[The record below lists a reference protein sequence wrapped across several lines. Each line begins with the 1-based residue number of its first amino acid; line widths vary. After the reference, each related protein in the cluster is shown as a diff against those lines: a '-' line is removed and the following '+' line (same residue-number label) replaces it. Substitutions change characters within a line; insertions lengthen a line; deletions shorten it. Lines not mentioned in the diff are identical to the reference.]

1 MKKSWKRSLSL
12 LVAVVMVL
20 AMLPVYTF
28 AAETTAATVEIGGVT
43 TKYDTL
49 DDAIAAAN
57 VTGTTAT
64 IKVMKNT
71 TLNKGYLIDRGVN
84 LTIDLNGYTVTV
96 AGTNLYNGG
105 TQVFNLRASS
115 SGVFAQLTITDTS
128 ANKTGVIDV
137 AAATTLQHFIRI
149 ENDGVFTLAGGKI
162 TNVTSATAGA
172 VVKTNKAGAKFVMT
186 GGEISG
192 NECTGGSIVY
202 VGYGE
207 FVMSG
212 GKISGNTVPSGKY
225 AVERATGTLSLSGSA
240 KLNSTNAAAASIT
253 LGELTE
259 GAEIVSVNRLTTN
272 ATAVEAGSGPYTYT
286 YNAPPVPAAM
296 VGETPYETL
305 AEAIDAALN
314 AGTATVKVMKDT
326 ALTKGYLVDYS
337 KHLTI
342 DLNGNTVTIPGTNLY
357 NSGYVFQLR
366 AASNGA
372 IAKLTITDTKGGG
385 EFTAEGTTGIKA
397 FVRIEN
403 DGVFTLAGG
412 KITGVV
418 GSENGSVVKLNK
430 SGAQFVMTGGE
441 ISGNTSTAG
450 AIVYAVYGN
459 FTMTGGKIANNTETG
474 DHFDVV
480 RYQGE
485 INISGSAYVDAI
497 WAAAA
502 NVTLGKLTEGAYI
515 VSKYG
520 LTIGENTVQTKNGD
534 LFVYTPAVAH
544 TQQNVRLQDLI
555 KIGFYFNM
563 NQNASSVGALVW
575 TKEAYEADADR
586 TVNSASATI
595 YTNLEPISE
604 GTYVVETDGVKAQN
618 LDQVYVMIPYFV
630 DGEEYTYGAAK
641 EYSVLD
647 YAKTVYVD
655 KADDADY
662 ADARTLIIDLLNYGA
677 AARNYFY
684 TRDGKTDTVA
694 PFNSILSDA
703 DKVVNWNESM
713 RESYGTGTT
722 DGTLDID
729 RYGRSASLLEAIQL
743 NVFYTGDSFSAAKYW
758 LDAADKKDAT
768 VSAATVS
775 GQAMTKVSIPEIYS
789 FNIYD
794 DYSVQPAEGNE
805 VGDTTV
811 TSVAAYLTKV
821 VDSNND
827 AACVALAKA
836 MMVYG
841 FHADTIFNQ

>member
-49 DDAIAAAN
+49 DAALSAAN
-57 VTGTTAT
+57 VANTTAT
-64 IKVMKNT
+64 VTLMKDVERSA
-71 TLNKGYLIDRGVN
+71 TLTVNGAN
-84 LTIDLNGYTVTV
+84 LTIDLNGNTLT
-96 AGTNLYNGG
+96 GTGSGNLFVVSTNSASTAKGGSLTIKDTKGGGEVDINTHSCLVEIRLNATFTLDGG
-105 TQVFNLRASS
+105 TITGMNSS
-115 SGVFAQLTITDTS
+115 TNGAVRVYQDNATFVMNNGMITGNTSTGGTGGVFLYKGT
-128 ANKTGVIDV
+128 
-137 AAATTLQHFIRI
+137 
-149 ENDGVFTLAGGKI
+149 FT
-162 TNVTSATAGA
+162 
-172 VVKTNKAGAKFVMT
+172 MT
-186 GGEISG
+186 GGQ
-192 NECTGGSIVY
+192 
-202 VGYGE
+202 
-207 FVMSG
+207 
-212 GKISGNTVPSGKY
+212 ISGNTNKSGSY
-225 AVERATGTLSLSGSA
+225 DVQRTNGTINISGSA
-240 KLNSTNAAAASIT
+240 KINATNAPAANIV
-253 LGELTE
+253 LGALTE
-259 GAEIVSVNRLTTN
+259 GAEIVSVNRLATN

-286 YNAPPVPAAM
+286 YNAPAVPAAM
-296 VGETPYETL
+296 IGETPYETL
-305 AEAIDAALN
+305 AEAIDAALS

-326 ALTKGYLVDYS
+326 ALTKGYLVDYN

-357 NSGYVFQLR
+357 NGGFVFQLR

-450 AIVYAVYGN
+450 AIVYAVYGT

-474 DHFDVV
+474 DIFDVA

-497 WAAAA
+497 WAASA

-575 TKEAYEADADR
+575 TKEAYEADANR

-595 YTNLEPISE
+595 YTDLEPISE

-694 PFNSILSDA
+694 PLNSILSDA

-794 DYSVQPAEGNE
+794 DYSVQPVEGNE
-805 VGDTTV
+805 VGNTTV